1 MSRTS
6 AYRAEPGSVASAQ
19 VAVRIGTLAWVIAGV
34 VGAVVLKT
42 QDGNVQQWLLMSAI
56 AITSGVLG
64 LVFLRRKAQGK

>member
-1 MSRTS
+1 
-6 AYRAEPGSVASAQ
+6 VASAQ

>member
-42 QDGNVQQWLLMSAI
+42 QDGNVQQWLLMSTIAI
-56 AITSGVLG
+56 ASGVLG